1 MSLAGANS
9 LIDLADVDDHQGK
22 RKCFFESPA
31 TASVGGNSK
40 SMSTVTT
47 SDHSASHA
55 GPAKRFKHGSALP
68 QGQMTLFGHSADPH
82 IVERVNIAIADL
94 LHSNG
99 LPSSLAEDDK
109 FTKLISLSRLLP
121 KKYVVPHRR
130 KVGGKLLD
138 AIYKESFDSSMKT
151 LLSESKIYGVSVFGD
166 GATIAKIPLINVLGA
181 SPNNSFALLDI
192 IDCTGEMGSGGKKTA
207 TYIAS
212 LLRPIIKRI
221 EEFKDPISKQS
232 HPGVVDLLL
241 FDGASNVQNAGKH
254 LAISNPR
261 ITVVHGTEHVV
272 SLFFKDVFTKV
283 PVFIHI
289 AKFVKRCRNIF
300 GSTRHGPH
308 AIFKKYSKE
317 FNNGIYIGFIK
328 VSECRMAGELIAL
341 LRMLRLKDA
350 LRATIR
356 SSEYLQN
363 HARLFRRE
371 NIFLE
376 SDEFWKYIFTLCR
389 SLYSPMRILRL
400 ADKKEA
406 AMDKLY
412 YFVHQTDATLPKYL
426 NIAEEDCSGLV
437 EMNNTL
443 ATLRTMSM
451 MASDKYDNESDNEGS
466 DIDSSDDDSLGGF
479 PARDDDEDIVSATD
493 DDNEEG
499 NGGEYE
505 SDSAFTSTV
514 IGTMTPKD
522 RCGQVYLFDAV
533 YCLKSIL
540 PLSY

>member
-9 LIDLADVDDHQGK
+9 LIDLADIDNNDQGK

-40 SMSTVTT
+40 SMSTVST

-55 GPAKRFKHGSALP
+55 VPAKRFKHGSALP

-109 FTKLISLSRLLP
+109 FTKLISLSRQLP
-121 KKYVVPHRR
+121 KKYVLPNRK
-130 KVGGKLLD
+130 KVGGQLLD
-138 AIYKESFDSSMKT
+138 AIYEESFKSSLKT

-166 GATIAKIPLINVLGA
+166 GATVAKIPLINVLGA

-192 IDCTGEMGSGGKKTA
+192 IDCTSEMASGGKKTA
-207 TYIAS
+207 SYIAG
-212 LLRPIIKRI
+212 LLKPVIKRI
-221 EEFKDPISKQS
+221 EEFRDPISNQS

-254 LAISNPR
+254 LAITNPR

-308 AIFKKYSKE
+308 ALFKKYSKE
-317 FNNGIYIGFIK
+317 HNGGIYLGFIK

-356 SSEYLQN
+356 SAEYLQN

-376 SDEFWKYIFTLCR
+376 SDEFWKYIFTFCR
-389 SLYSPMRILRL
+389 ALYSPMRILRL

-426 NIAEEDCSGLV
+426 KIAEEDSSGLL
-437 EMNNTL
+437 EMDQTL
-443 ATLRTMSM
+443 AILKTMSM
-451 MASDKYDNESDNEGS
+451 TASDKYDNESDNEGS

-479 PARDDDEDIVSATD
+479 PARDDDEDILSATD
-493 DDNEEG
+493 DDEE
-499 NGGEYE
+499 NGGHEYE
-505 SDSAFTSTV
+505 SDTAFTSNV
-514 IGTMTPKD
+514 MTPKD
-522 RCGQVYLFDAV
+522 RCGQVYFFDAV
-533 YCLKSIL
+533 YCR
-540 PLSY
+540 